1 MNRLPIKTE
10 LGTCTLL
17 WEGDR
22 VTGFRL
28 PDGSPH
34 ANAGSFPSAESSAG
48 VSPAFAT
55 DAGGMPALLG
65 APEGT
70 SDWVLALA
78 RRVQAHMAG
87 DLQDFADVP
96 FDWER
101 VGEFQRDVYRVAL
114 GVKAGVTWSYGQV
127 AHALGMPPGGARSVG
142 TALGQNPWPLLVPC
156 HRFIGADGK
165 MTGFSAP
172 GGIKTKLKLLAL
184 EGAQLFAE

>member
-1 MNRLPIKTE
+1 MNRLAIPTK
-10 LGTCTLL
+10 LGTCILL
-17 WEGDR
+17 WEGDH

-28 PDGSPH
+28 PDG
-34 ANAGSFPSAESSAG
+34 AEPK
-48 VSPAFAT
+48 VELET
-55 DAGGMPALLG
+55 
-65 APEGT
+65 AP
-70 SDWVLALA
+70 DWVVALA
-78 RRVQAHMAG
+78 GRIEAHMAG
-87 DLQDFADVP
+87 TLQDFADVP

-101 VGEFQRDVYRVAL
+101 VSDFQRDVYRVAL
-114 GVKAGVTWSYGQV
+114 GVKPGITWSYGQV
-127 AHALGMPPGGARSVG
+127 ANALGLPPGGARSVG